1 MWAEKPSKNSNAANH
16 HMVGSSNMRI
26 EILRELPKGSMVV
39 LQRKEFE
46 ALFRDSDPRRRA
58 DNIVGSSKCKC
69 KCKCKANANAN
80 ANANGMMQAAKMPRY
95 YFHVRWPGRKDDDP
109 TGMWLADDP
118 TARDYAEQLI
128 NEMKEG
134 EGHDP
139 NLTMVVERAGTVL
152 FTLQE

>member
-1 MWAEKPSKNSNAANH
+1 MRDRLPASFVNAGAWPVPENDKFKDYARYADTCLKIVAVTTDQELRRIQREMAAEW
-16 HMVGSSNMRI
+16 
-26 EILRELPKGSMVV
+26 LRLADAI
-39 LQRKEFE
+39 R
-46 ALFRDSDPRRRA
+46 RPRRF
-58 DNIVGSSKCKC
+58 KQ
-69 KCKCKANANAN
+69 
-80 ANANGMMQAAKMPRY
+80 MQMEWCRPPKFSEEQLMPRY
-95 YFHVRWPGRKDDDP
+95 YFHVRWPGRKEDDP

-152 FTLQE
+152 FTL

>member
-1 MWAEKPSKNSNAANH
+1 MQS
-16 HMVGSSNMRI
+16 GT
-26 EILRELPKGSMVV
+26 L
-39 LQRKEFE
+39 
-46 ALFRDSDPRRRA
+46 
-58 DNIVGSSKCKC
+58 VGSSKCKWND
-69 KCKCKANANAN
+69 A
-80 ANANGMMQAAKMPRY
+80 GPKMPRY

-128 NEMKEG
+128 SEMKEG

-139 NLTMVVERAGTVL
+139 SLTMVVERAGTML

>member
-1 MWAEKPSKNSNAANH
+1 
-16 HMVGSSNMRI
+16 
-26 EILRELPKGSMVV
+26 
-39 LQRKEFE
+39 
-46 ALFRDSDPRRRA
+46 
-58 DNIVGSSKCKC
+58 
-69 KCKCKANANAN
+69 
-80 ANANGMMQAAKMPRY
+80 MQAAKVFRGAANAPLLL
-95 YFHVRWPGRKDDDP
+95 HVRWPGRKDDDP

-139 NLTMVVERAGTVL
+139 NLTMVVEGAGTVL

>member
-1 MWAEKPSKNSNAANH
+1 MQSGTL
-16 HMVGSSNMRI
+16 VG
-26 EILRELPKGSMVV
+26 L
-39 LQRKEFE
+39 
-46 ALFRDSDPRRRA
+46 
-58 DNIVGSSKCKC
+58 SKCKWND
-69 KCKCKANANAN
+69 AGRQNFPRR
-80 ANANGMMQAAKMPRY
+80 QLLPRY